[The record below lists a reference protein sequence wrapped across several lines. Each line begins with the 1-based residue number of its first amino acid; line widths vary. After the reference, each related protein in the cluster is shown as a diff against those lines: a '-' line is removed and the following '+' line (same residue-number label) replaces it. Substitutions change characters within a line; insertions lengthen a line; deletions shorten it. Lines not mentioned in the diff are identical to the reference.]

1 MAFVVFNEVYLGA
14 LAGMEIMA
22 KPAALQVAQVYVSS
36 LLGLLVLVLDWGVI
50 AYGAVFALA
59 SIIPLI
65 GNRLLLQRHLHGP
78 RPPADP
84 EVWRMLIRAG
94 IPLMALTFFNLIYG
108 TIDVPILDFISGDD
122 PVAWLALAY
131 RWVGIPL
138 FMATAVVAA
147 YFPRF
152 SAHGKAQTEEFPR
165 LVNRAIRLVLLV
177 AVPAALGLALVADD
191 LIATIYDVQWEP
203 TVPLIQILALQI
215 PIAAMDTILA
225 TALIASDRHHK
236 YLWVSAS
243 AAVLNPVACV
253 VLIHWADRNYDNG
266 AIGAAIVGVRHRALR
281 DDGCNTP
288 QVAGGPGPAGDR
300 RLRPHRGRLVGA
312 RSAPRR
318 RR

>member
-1 MAFVVFNEVYLGA
+1 M
-14 LAGMEIMA
+14 
-22 KPAALQVAQVYVSS
+22 
-36 LLGLLVLVLDWGVI
+36 I
-50 AYGAVFALA
+50 AYGAVFALGG
-59 SIIPLI
+59 IIPLV

-108 TIDVPILDFISGDD
+108 TIDLPILDFISGDE
-122 PVAWLALAY
+122 PVGWLALAY

-177 AVPAALGLALVADD
+177 SVPAALGLALVADD
-191 LIATIYDVQWEP
+191 LIATIYDVQYEP

-215 PIAAMDTILA
+215 PIAALDTILA

-236 YLWVSAS
+236 YLWVAAS
-243 AAVLNPVACV
+243 AAVLHPVACV
-253 VLIHWADRNYDNG
+253 VLIHWAEPQLRQRRHRRGHRD
-266 AIGAAIVGVRHRALR
+266 VRHRALR
-281 DDGCNTP
+281 DDGSNTP
-288 QVAGGPGPAGDR
+288 QVAGGAGQSGDR
-300 RLRPHRGRLVGA
+300 SIVVRIVAASMVLV
-312 RSAPRR
+312 PLLTRR
-318 RR
+318 R